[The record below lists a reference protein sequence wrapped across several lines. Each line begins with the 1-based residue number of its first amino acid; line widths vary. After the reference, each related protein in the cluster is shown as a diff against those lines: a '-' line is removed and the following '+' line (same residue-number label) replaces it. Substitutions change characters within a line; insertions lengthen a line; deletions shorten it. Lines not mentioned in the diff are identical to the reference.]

1 MVQLYLRKIIE
12 MTLTRGTHFPY
23 QKYFLVEFSG
33 VEGKCIFKMLNVIME
48 SSSPGSFITESSY
61 FCAYPM
67 EFAYVKLI
75 KFNNT

>member
-1 MVQLYLRKIIE
+1 
-12 MTLTRGTHFPY
+12 
-23 QKYFLVEFSG
+23 
-33 VEGKCIFKMLNVIME
+33 MLNVIME

-67 EFAYVKLI
+67 EFAYMKLI